1 MSRSTTIPAGSATRL
16 AWFADDAALGRELL
30 GPARASEFTAI
41 ASLEE
46 ARGFPKIDP
55 MWGGRYVPAVKAYL
69 DRAYGIATLA
79 APPAPLTPN
88 GVENLELWNRR
99 GRRRE

>member
-1 MSRSTTIPAGSATRL
+1 MKDRQPL
-16 AWFADDAALGRELL
+16 PWFADDDALSRELL
-30 GPARASEFTAI
+30 GAGRAGEFKAI

-46 ARGFPKIDP
+46 SRGFPKIDP

-69 DRAYGIATLA
+69 DRAYGIAALA
-79 APPAPLTPN
+79 APPTPLTPN

-99 GRRRE
+99 SKRQV